1 MNTAITRIGFLL
13 IPAALALALAPAAA
27 MADEL
32 QNGASSTNSSYVEH
46 TQEPLAG
53 EAPAGN
59 EPTPKNESPEKAAET
74 ITPGSPSNT
83 SSSEPAEAAKNGLVL
98 ENGHLINYSNGIEAT
113 ISGWR
118 DFEGSWYWFANS
130 SKATES
136 EWVKTGGK
144 QYRLGAD
151 GKMITGNFS
160 VGSALYHATSS
171 GAIVTGSEW
180 VKADG
185 NWWYPN
191 SNGALRTGWLYA
203 GGNWYWLNDKTG
215 AMATGWVKAA
225 DGKWYLM
232 NGSGAMLTGWQKRG
246 SWYYLASS
254 GTMQT
259 GWLSS
264 GGSWYWLDHNSGAMQ
279 TGWIKDDNGK
289 WWFAEGSGALATSAH
304 WVKGYGRSWYR
315 VDNNGAM
322 ATGWRHVSNQWYWMD
337 SSQDGK
343 MAANELVN
351 DNGTYYWCNSSGAM
365 IRNGW
370 CKDSAWHWA
379 SGSGAMSSG
388 WLKTGGS
395 WYWLDR
401 SDPKHPMLTG
411 LQTIDESDYFFKDSG
426 AMALTCWVKV
436 DTTGNAR
443 FASSSGALGNI
454 TRDADGTLKS
464 NGVLCSGWVNLGG
477 GVKTYADP
485 ISHKA
490 MTGWIKDGTETY
502 YINPSS
508 GVVSTGWEQI
518 NGAWYLFNYSGKMLT
533 NWQKVG
539 GNWYYMDSSGAMQT
553 GWLKTGDTWYYLN
566 GSGAMLIGWQWIGSN
581 WYYMNGSGAMQTGW
595 LKQGGTWYWLSGSGA
610 MATGWQKIGGTWY
623 YFNGSGAWVPNPERA
638 QMTDRIW
645 GCNSGTQWLIAV
657 NRSTHKVGIYRGS
670 SHNWSLQYY
679 VDCVT
684 GAPSSPTIT
693 GTFRTSGG
701 KRMALST
708 DSRAKWCTQISGG
721 YFFHTIL
728 ASNNE
733 LGKSLSHGCIRMAYP
748 DAQWIYNNIY
758 AGTTVIIYG

>member
-1 MNTAITRIGFLL
+1 MNTAISRIGFLL
-13 IPAALALALAPAAA
+13 IPAALALALTPAAA
-27 MADEL
+27 MANEL
-32 QNGASSTNSSYVEH
+32 QNGVSSTNSGYAEQ
-46 TQEPLAG
+46 TQERLAG
-53 EAPAGN
+53 KASTGN

-74 ITPGSPSNT
+74 TTPGSPSNA

-136 EWVKTGGK
+136 KWVKTGGK

-171 GAIVTGSEW
+171 GAIVTGNKW

-185 NWWYPN
+185 KWWFPN
-191 SNGALRTGWLYA
+191 KNGSLRTGWVSS
-203 GGNWYWLNDKTG
+203 GGSWYWLNTKTG
-215 AMATGWVKAA
+215 AMATGWVKV
-225 DGKWYLM
+225 DGKWYLL
-232 NGSGAMLTGWQKRG
+232 NSSGAMLTGWQKQG
-246 SWYYLASS
+246 AWYYLTSS
-254 GTMQT
+254 GAMKT
-259 GWLSS
+259 GWLSN
-264 GGSWYWLDHNSGAMQ
+264 GGKWYWLNRDSGAMQ

-289 WWFAEGSGALATSAH
+289 WWFADGSGALASAR
-304 WVKGYGRSWYR
+304 WVQGAGGSWYR
-315 VDNNGAM
+315 VDSNGAM
-322 ATGWRHVSNQWYWMD
+322 ATGWRQVSGKWYWMD
-337 SSQDGK
+337 SAQDGK
-343 MAANELVN
+343 MAANKLVD
-351 DNGTYYWCNSSGAM
+351 DNGAFYWCNSSGAM
-365 IRNGW
+365 IRNDW
-370 CKDSAWHWA
+370 CKDSTWHWA

-395 WYWLDR
+395 WYWLDP

-411 LQTIDESDYFFKDSG
+411 LQTIDGSDYFFKNSG
-426 AMALTCWVKV
+426 AMASTCWVKV
-436 DTTGNAR
+436 DAAGNAR

-454 TRDADGTLKS
+454 TRDADGTLKN
-464 NGVLCSGWVNLGG
+464 NGVLCSGWVNLGSG
-477 GVKTYADP
+477 MKTYADP
-485 ISHKA
+485 KTHKA
-490 MTGWIKDGTETY
+490 KTGWIKEGSVYY

-508 GVVSTGWEQI
+508 GVMATGWQKI
-518 NGAWYLFNYSGKMLT
+518 GGTWYLLGYNGKMLT
-533 NWQKVG
+533 GWQKV
-539 GNWYYMDSSGAMQT
+539 SRT
-553 GWLKTGDTWYYLN
+553 
-566 GSGAMLIGWQWIGSN
+566 

-623 YFNGSGAWVPNPERA
+623 YFDGSGAWVPNPERA

-670 SHNWSLQYY
+670 SRNWSLQYY

-748 DAQWIYNNIY
+748 DAQWIYNNVY
-758 AGTTVIIYG
+758 AGTTVVIYG

>member
-1 MNTAITRIGFLL
+1 MNTTITRIGFLL
-13 IPAALALALAPAAA
+13 IPAALALALTPAAA

-32 QNGASSTNSSYVEH
+32 QNGASSTNSGYAEQ
-46 TQEPLAG
+46 TQERLAG
-53 EAPAGN
+53 KAPTGN

-74 ITPGSPSNT
+74 TTPGSPSNA

-136 EWVKTGGK
+136 KWVKTDGK

-160 VGSALYHATSS
+160 AGSALYHATSS
-171 GAIVTGSEW
+171 GAIVTGNKW

-185 NWWYPN
+185 KWWFPN
-191 SNGALRTGWLYA
+191 KNGSLRTGWVSS
-203 GGNWYWLNDKTG
+203 GGSWYWLNTKTG
-215 AMATGWVKAA
+215 AMATGWVKV
-225 DGKWYLM
+225 DGKWYLL
-232 NGSGAMLTGWQKRG
+232 NGSGSMLTGWQKQG
-246 SWYYLASS
+246 AWYYLTSS
-254 GTMQT
+254 GAMKT
-259 GWLSS
+259 GWLSN
-264 GGSWYWLDHNSGAMQ
+264 GGKWYWLNRDSGAMQ

-289 WWFAEGSGALATSAH
+289 WWFADGSGALASAR
-304 WVKGYGRSWYR
+304 WVQGAGGSWYR
-315 VDNNGAM
+315 VDSNGAM
-322 ATGWRHVSNQWYWMD
+322 ATGWRQVSGKWYWMD
-337 SSQDGK
+337 SAQDGK
-343 MAANELVN
+343 MAANKLVD
-351 DNGTYYWCNSSGAM
+351 DNGAFYWCNSSGAM
-365 IRNGW
+365 IRNDW
-370 CKDSAWHWA
+370 CKDSTWHWA

-395 WYWLDR
+395 WYWLDP

-411 LQTIDESDYFFKDSG
+411 LQTIDGSDYFFKNSG
-426 AMALTCWVKV
+426 AMASTCWVKV
-436 DTTGNAR
+436 DAAGNAR

-454 TRDADGTLKS
+454 TRDADGTLKN
-464 NGVLCSGWVNLGG
+464 NGVLCSGWVNLGSG
-477 GVKTYADP
+477 MKTYADP
-485 ISHKA
+485 KTHKA
-490 MTGWIKDGTETY
+490 KTGWIKEGSVYY

-508 GVVSTGWEQI
+508 GVMATGWQKI
-518 NGAWYLFNYSGKMLT
+518 NGTWYLLGYNGKMLT
-533 NWQKVG
+533 GWQKV
-539 GNWYYMDSSGAMQT
+539 SGT
-553 GWLKTGDTWYYLN
+553 
-566 GSGAMLIGWQWIGSN
+566 

-623 YFNGSGAWVPNPERA
+623 YFDGSGAWVPNPERA

-670 SHNWSLQYY
+670 SRNWSLQYY

-748 DAQWIYNNIY
+748 DAQWIYNNVY
-758 AGTTVIIYG
+758 AGTTVVIYG

>member
-1 MNTAITRIGFLL
+1 MHKMNTAITRIGFLL

-32 QNGASSTNSSYVEH
+32 QNGTSSTNSSYVEH
-46 TQEPLAG
+46 TQEPLTG

-74 ITPGSPSNT
+74 TTPGSPSNT

-136 EWVKTGGK
+136 KWVKTGGK

-171 GAIVTGSEW
+171 GAIVTGNKW

-185 NWWYPN
+185 KWWFPN
-191 SNGALRTGWLYA
+191 KNGSLRTGWVSS
-203 GGNWYWLNDKTG
+203 GRSWYWLNTKTG
-215 AMATGWVKAA
+215 AMATGWVKV
-225 DGKWYLM
+225 DGKWYLL
-232 NGSGAMLTGWQKRG
+232 NGSGAMLTGWQKQG
-246 SWYYLASS
+246 AWYYLTSS
-254 GTMQT
+254 GAMKT
-259 GWLSS
+259 GWLSN
-264 GGSWYWLDHNSGAMQ
+264 GGKWYWLNRDSGAMQ

-289 WWFAEGSGALATSAH
+289 WWFADGSGALASAR
-304 WVKGYGRSWYR
+304 WVQGAGGSWYR
-315 VDNNGAM
+315 VDSNGAM
-322 ATGWRHVSNQWYWMD
+322 ATGWRQVSGKWYWMD
-337 SSQDGK
+337 SAQDGK
-343 MAANELVN
+343 MAANKLVD
-351 DNGTYYWCNSSGAM
+351 DNGAFYWCNSSGAM
-365 IRNGW
+365 IRNDW
-370 CKDSAWHWA
+370 CKDSTWHWA

-395 WYWLDR
+395 WYWLDP

-411 LQTIDESDYFFKDSG
+411 LQTIDGSDYFFKNSG
-426 AMALTCWVKV
+426 AMASTCWVKV
-436 DTTGNAR
+436 DAAGNAR

-454 TRDADGTLKS
+454 TRDADGTLKN
-464 NGVLCSGWVNLGG
+464 NGVLCSGWVNLGSG
-477 GVKTYADP
+477 MKTYADP
-485 ISHKA
+485 KTHKA
-490 MTGWIKDGTETY
+490 KTGWIKEGSVYY

-508 GVVSTGWEQI
+508 GVMATGWQKI
-518 NGAWYLFNYSGKMLT
+518 NGTWYLLGYNGKMLT
-533 NWQKVG
+533 GWQKV
-539 GNWYYMDSSGAMQT
+539 SGT
-553 GWLKTGDTWYYLN
+553 
-566 GSGAMLIGWQWIGSN
+566 

-610 MATGWQKIGGTWY
+610 MTTGWQKIGGTWY
-623 YFNGSGAWVPNPERA
+623 YFDGSGAWVPNPERA

-748 DAQWIYNNIY
+748 DAQWIYNNVY
-758 AGTTVIIYG
+758 AGTTVVIYG

>member
-1 MNTAITRIGFLL
+1 
-13 IPAALALALAPAAA
+13 
-27 MADEL
+27 
-32 QNGASSTNSSYVEH
+32 
-46 TQEPLAG
+46 
-53 EAPAGN
+53 
-59 EPTPKNESPEKAAET
+59 
-74 ITPGSPSNT
+74 
-83 SSSEPAEAAKNGLVL
+83 
-98 ENGHLINYSNGIEAT
+98 
-113 ISGWR
+113 
-118 DFEGSWYWFANS
+118 
-130 SKATES
+130 
-136 EWVKTGGK
+136 
-144 QYRLGAD
+144 
-151 GKMITGNFS
+151 
-160 VGSALYHATSS
+160 
-171 GAIVTGSEW
+171 
-180 VKADG
+180 
-185 NWWYPN
+185 
-191 SNGALRTGWLYA
+191 
-203 GGNWYWLNDKTG
+203 
-215 AMATGWVKAA
+215 MATGWVKAA

-315 VDNNGAM
+315 VDSDGAM

-395 WYWLDR
+395 WYWLDP

-426 AMALTCWVKV
+426 AMASTCWVKV

-477 GVKTYADP
+477 GVKAYADP

-566 GSGAMLIGWQWIGSN
+566 GSGAMLTGWQWIGSNWYYMNGSGAMLTGWQWIGSN

-758 AGTTVIIYG
+758 AGTTVVIYG

>member
-13 IPAALALALAPAAA
+13 IPAALALALALALAPAAA

-32 QNGASSTNSSYVEH
+32 QNEASSTNSSHTEQ

-53 EAPAGN
+53 EAPTGN
-59 EPTPKNESPEKAAET
+59 DSTPKNESPET
-74 ITPGSPSNT
+74 TTPGPPSNT
-83 SSSEPAEAAKNGLVL
+83 GSSEPAEAAKNGLVL

-151 GKMITGNFS
+151 GKLITGNFS
-160 VGSALYHATSS
+160 VDNALYHATSS
-171 GAIVTGSEW
+171 GAIVTGSGW

-191 SNGALRTGWLYA
+191 SNGALRTGWLFA

-254 GTMQT
+254 GAMQT

-264 GGSWYWLDHNSGAMQ
+264 GGSWYWLNRDSGAMQ

-289 WWFAEGSGALATSAH
+289 WWFADDSGALASAR
-304 WVKGYGRSWYR
+304 WVQGAGGSWYR
-315 VDNNGAM
+315 VDGNGAM
-322 ATGWRHVSNQWYWMD
+322 ATGWRQVSGQWYWMD
-337 SSQDGK
+337 SAQDGK
-343 MAANELVN
+343 MAANKLVN

-365 IRNGW
+365 ICNGW
-370 CKDSAWHWA
+370 CKDSTWHWA

-395 WYWLDR
+395 WYWLDP

-426 AMALTCWVKV
+426 AMVSTCWVKV

-443 FASSSGALGNI
+443 FASSSGALGSI
-454 TRDADGTLKS
+454 TRDADGTLKN

-477 GVKTYADP
+477 GAKTYADP

-518 NGAWYLFNYSGKMLT
+518 NGTWYLFNYSGKMLT

-539 GNWYYMDSSGAMQT
+539 GNWYYMDFSGAMQT
-553 GWLKTGDTWYYLN
+553 GWLKTDDTWYYLN
-566 GSGAMLIGWQWIGSN
+566 GSGAMVTGWQWVGNN

-595 LKQGGTWYWLSGSGA
+595 LEQGGTWYWLSGSGA

-758 AGTTVIIYG
+758 AGTTVVIYG

>member
-1 MNTAITRIGFLL
+1 
-13 IPAALALALAPAAA
+13 
-27 MADEL
+27 
-32 QNGASSTNSSYVEH
+32 
-46 TQEPLAG
+46 
-53 EAPAGN
+53 
-59 EPTPKNESPEKAAET
+59 
-74 ITPGSPSNT
+74 
-83 SSSEPAEAAKNGLVL
+83 
-98 ENGHLINYSNGIEAT
+98 
-113 ISGWR
+113 
-118 DFEGSWYWFANS
+118 
-130 SKATES
+130 
-136 EWVKTGGK
+136 
-144 QYRLGAD
+144 
-151 GKMITGNFS
+151 
-160 VGSALYHATSS
+160 
-171 GAIVTGSEW
+171 
-180 VKADG
+180 
-185 NWWYPN
+185 
-191 SNGALRTGWLYA
+191 
-203 GGNWYWLNDKTG
+203 
-215 AMATGWVKAA
+215 
-225 DGKWYLM
+225 
-232 NGSGAMLTGWQKRG
+232 
-246 SWYYLASS
+246 
-254 GTMQT
+254 MQT

-304 WVKGYGRSWYR
+304 WVKGYGGSWYR

-337 SSQDGK
+337 SSHDGK

-351 DNGTYYWCNSSGAM
+351 DNGTYYWCNSSGVM

-388 WLKTGGS
+388 WLKIGGS
-395 WYWLDR
+395 WYWLDP

-411 LQTIDESDYFFKDSG
+411 LQTIDGSDYFFKGSG
-426 AMALTCWVKV
+426 AMVSTCWAIV
-436 DTTGNAR
+436 DTAGNAR
-443 FASSSGALGNI
+443 FASPSGALGNI
-454 TRDADGTLKS
+454 TRDADGTLKN

-477 GVKTYADP
+477 GAKTYADP

-490 MTGWIKDGTETY
+490 MTGWIKDGAETY

-508 GVVSTGWEQI
+508 GVVSTGWKQI
-518 NGAWYLFNYSGKMLT
+518 NGTWYLFNYSGKMLT

-566 GSGAMLIGWQWIGSN
+566 GSGAMLTGWQWIGSNWYYMNGSGAMLTGWQWIGSN

-610 MATGWQKIGGTWY
+610 MATGWQKVGGTWY
-623 YFNGSGAWVPNPERA
+623 YFNSSGAWVPNPERA

-728 ASNNE
+728 TSNNE

-758 AGTTVIIYG
+758 AGTTVVIYG

>member
-1 MNTAITRIGFLL
+1 MNTTITRIGFLL
-13 IPAALALALAPAAA
+13 IPAALALALTPAAA

-32 QNGASSTNSSYVEH
+32 QNGASSTNSGYAEQ
-46 TQEPLAG
+46 TQERLAG
-53 EAPAGN
+53 KASTGN

-74 ITPGSPSNT
+74 TTPGSPSNA

-136 EWVKTGGK
+136 KWVKTGGK

-171 GAIVTGSEW
+171 GAIVTGNKW

-185 NWWYPN
+185 KWWFPN
-191 SNGALRTGWLYA
+191 KNGSLRTGWVSS
-203 GGNWYWLNDKTG
+203 GGSWYWLNTKTG
-215 AMATGWVKAA
+215 AMATGWVKV
-225 DGKWYLM
+225 DGKWYLL
-232 NGSGAMLTGWQKRG
+232 NSSGAMLTGWQKQG
-246 SWYYLASS
+246 AWYYLTSS
-254 GTMQT
+254 GAMKT
-259 GWLSS
+259 GWLSN
-264 GGSWYWLDHNSGAMQ
+264 GGKWYWLNLDSGAMQ

-289 WWFAEGSGALATSAH
+289 WWFADGSGALASAR
-304 WVKGYGRSWYR
+304 WVQGAGGSWYR
-315 VDNNGAM
+315 VDSNGAM
-322 ATGWRHVSNQWYWMD
+322 ATGWRQVSGKWYWMD
-337 SSQDGK
+337 SAQDGK
-343 MAANELVN
+343 MAANKLVD
-351 DNGTYYWCNSSGAM
+351 DNGAFYWCNSSGAM
-365 IRNGW
+365 IRNDW
-370 CKDSAWHWA
+370 CKDSTWHWA

-395 WYWLDR
+395 WYWLDP

-411 LQTIDESDYFFKDSG
+411 LQTIDGSDYFFKNLG
-426 AMALTCWVKV
+426 AMASTCWVKV
-436 DTTGNAR
+436 DAAGNAR

-454 TRDADGTLKS
+454 TRDADGTLKN
-464 NGVLCSGWVNLGG
+464 NGVLCSGWVNLGSG
-477 GVKTYADP
+477 MKTYADP
-485 ISHKA
+485 KTHKA
-490 MTGWIKDGTETY
+490 KTGWIKEGSVYY

-508 GVVSTGWEQI
+508 GVMATGWQKI
-518 NGAWYLFNYSGKMLT
+518 GGTWYLLGYNGKMLT
-533 NWQKVG
+533 GWQKV
-539 GNWYYMDSSGAMQT
+539 SRT
-553 GWLKTGDTWYYLN
+553 
-566 GSGAMLIGWQWIGSN
+566 

-623 YFNGSGAWVPNPERA
+623 YFDGSGAWVPNPERA

-670 SHNWSLQYY
+670 SRNWSLQYY

-748 DAQWIYNNIY
+748 DAQWIYNNVY
-758 AGTTVIIYG
+758 AGTTVVIYG

>member
-1 MNTAITRIGFLL
+1 MNTTITRIGFLL
-13 IPAALALALAPAAA
+13 IPAALALALTPAAA

-32 QNGASSTNSSYVEH
+32 QNGASSTNSGYAEQ
-46 TQEPLAG
+46 TQERLAG
-53 EAPAGN
+53 KASTGN

-74 ITPGSPSNT
+74 TTPGSPSNA

-136 EWVKTGGK
+136 KWVKTGGK

-171 GAIVTGSEW
+171 GAIVTGNKW

-185 NWWYPN
+185 KWWFPN
-191 SNGALRTGWLYA
+191 KNGSLRTGWVSS
-203 GGNWYWLNDKTG
+203 GGSWYWLNTKTG
-215 AMATGWVKAA
+215 AMATGWVKV
-225 DGKWYLM
+225 DGKWYLL
-232 NGSGAMLTGWQKRG
+232 NSSGAMLTGWQKQG
-246 SWYYLASS
+246 AWYYLTSS
-254 GTMQT
+254 GAMKT
-259 GWLSS
+259 GWLSN
-264 GGSWYWLDHNSGAMQ
+264 GGKWYWLNRDSGAMQ

-289 WWFAEGSGALATSAH
+289 WWFADGSGALASAR
-304 WVKGYGRSWYR
+304 WVQGAGGSWYR
-315 VDNNGAM
+315 VDSNGAM
-322 ATGWRHVSNQWYWMD
+322 ATGWRQVSGKWYWMD
-337 SSQDGK
+337 SAQDGK
-343 MAANELVN
+343 MAANKLVD
-351 DNGTYYWCNSSGAM
+351 DNGAFYWCNSSGAM
-365 IRNGW
+365 IRNDW
-370 CKDSAWHWA
+370 CKDSTWHWA

-395 WYWLDR
+395 WYWLDP

-411 LQTIDESDYFFKDSG
+411 LQTIDGSDYFFKNLG
-426 AMALTCWVKV
+426 AMASTCWVKV
-436 DTTGNAR
+436 DAAGNAR

-454 TRDADGTLKS
+454 TRDADGTLKN
-464 NGVLCSGWVNLGG
+464 NGVLCSGWVNLGSG
-477 GVKTYADP
+477 MKTYADP
-485 ISHKA
+485 KTHKA
-490 MTGWIKDGTETY
+490 KTGWIKEGSVYY

-508 GVVSTGWEQI
+508 GVMATGWQKI
-518 NGAWYLFNYSGKMLT
+518 GGTWYLLGYNGKMLT
-533 NWQKVG
+533 GWQKV
-539 GNWYYMDSSGAMQT
+539 SRT
-553 GWLKTGDTWYYLN
+553 
-566 GSGAMLIGWQWIGSN
+566 

-623 YFNGSGAWVPNPERA
+623 YFDGSGAWVPNPERA

-670 SHNWSLQYY
+670 SRNWSLQYY

-748 DAQWIYNNIY
+748 DAQWIYNNVY
-758 AGTTVIIYG
+758 AGTTVVIYG

>member
-32 QNGASSTNSSYVEH
+32 QNEASSTNSSHTEQ

-53 EAPAGN
+53 EAPTGN
-59 EPTPKNESPEKAAET
+59 DSTPKNESPEKAAET
-74 ITPGSPSNT
+74 TTPGPPSNT
-83 SSSEPAEAAKNGLVL
+83 GSSEPAEAAKNGLVL

-151 GKMITGNFS
+151 GKLITGNFS
-160 VGSALYHATSS
+160 VDNALYHATSS
-171 GAIVTGSEW
+171 GAIVTGS
-180 VKADG
+180 
-185 NWWYPN
+185 
-191 SNGALRTGWLYA
+191 
-203 GGNWYWLNDKTG
+203 
-215 AMATGWVKAA
+215 GWVKA

-254 GTMQT
+254 GAMQT

-264 GGSWYWLDHNSGAMQ
+264 GGSWYWLDRDSGAMQ

-289 WWFAEGSGALATSAH
+289 WWFADDSGALASAR
-304 WVKGYGRSWYR
+304 WVQGAGGSWYR
-315 VDNNGAM
+315 VDGNGAM
-322 ATGWRHVSNQWYWMD
+322 ATGWRQVSGQWYWMD
-337 SSQDGK
+337 SAQDGK
-343 MAANELVN
+343 MAANKLVN

-365 IRNGW
+365 ICNGW
-370 CKDSAWHWA
+370 CKDSTWHWA

-395 WYWLDR
+395 WYWLDP

-426 AMALTCWVKV
+426 AMVSTCWVKV

-443 FASSSGALGNI
+443 FASSSGALGSI
-454 TRDADGTLKS
+454 TRDADGTLKN

-477 GVKTYADP
+477 GAKTYADP

-518 NGAWYLFNYSGKMLT
+518 NGTWYLFNYSGKMLT

-539 GNWYYMDSSGAMQT
+539 GNWYYMDFSGAMQT
-553 GWLKTGDTWYYLN
+553 GWLKTDDTWYYLN
-566 GSGAMLIGWQWIGSN
+566 GSGAMVTGWQWVGNN

-595 LKQGGTWYWLSGSGA
+595 LEQGGTWYWLSGSGA

-758 AGTTVIIYG
+758 AGTTVVIYG

>member
-59 EPTPKNESPEKAAET
+59 EPAPKNESPEKAAET
-74 ITPGSPSNT
+74 TTPGSPSNT
-83 SSSEPAEAAKNGLVL
+83 SSSEPAVAAKDGLVL
-98 ENGHLINYSNGIEAT
+98 ENGHLINYSNGIEAA

-136 EWVKTGGK
+136 KWVKTGGK

-151 GKMITGNFS
+151 GKMITGSFS
-160 VGSALYHATSS
+160 VDNALYHATSS
-171 GAIVTGSEW
+171 GAIVTGSGW

-203 GGNWYWLNDKTG
+203 GGSWYWLNTKTG
-215 AMATGWVKAA
+215 AMATGWVKV
-225 DGKWYLM
+225 DSKWYLF

-246 SWYYLASS
+246 AWYYLTSS
-254 GTMQT
+254 GAMKT
-259 GWLSS
+259 GWLSN
-264 GGSWYWLDHNSGAMQ
+264 GGKWYWLNRDSGAMQ

-289 WWFAEGSGALATSAH
+289 WWFADGSGALASAR
-304 WVKGYGRSWYR
+304 WVQGAGGSWYR
-315 VDNNGAM
+315 VDGDGAM
-322 ATGWRHVSNQWYWMD
+322 ATGWRQVSGQWYWMD
-337 SSQDGK
+337 SAQDGK
-343 MAANELVN
+343 MAANKLVN

-395 WYWLDR
+395 WYWLDP

-426 AMALTCWVKV
+426 AMVSTCWVKV

-454 TRDADGTLKS
+454 TRDADGTLKN

-477 GVKTYADP
+477 GVKAYADP
-485 ISHKA
+485 KTHKA
-490 MTGWIKDGTETY
+490 KTGWIKEGSVYY

-508 GVVSTGWEQI
+508 GV
-518 NGAWYLFNYSGKMLT
+518 
-533 NWQKVG
+533 
-539 GNWYYMDSSGAMQT
+539 
-553 GWLKTGDTWYYLN
+553 
-566 GSGAMLIGWQWIGSN
+566 
-581 WYYMNGSGAMQTGW
+581 
-595 LKQGGTWYWLSGSGA
+595 
-610 MATGWQKIGGTWY
+610 MATGWQKISGTWY
-623 YFNGSGAWVPNPERA
+623 YFNSSGAWVPNPERA

-758 AGTTVIIYG
+758 AGTTVVIYG

>member
-1 MNTAITRIGFLL
+1 MGTTISRI
-13 IPAALALALAPAAA
+13 AAWLAPIAVALSLAPVAA
-27 MADEL
+27 MADEPQDNYATTGVNKTEQI
-32 QNGASSTNSSYVEH
+32 QNPVT
-46 TQEPLAG
+46 TEPA
-53 EAPAGN
+53 
-59 EPTPKNESPEKAAET
+59 
-74 ITPGSPSNT
+74 TPGDSANTVKSSNT
-83 SSSEPAEAAKNGLVL
+83 NAATNVAKPKEDDQQVKPEQKNGLVL
-98 ENGHLINYSNGIEAT
+98 ENGELVSYDSGIEKA
-113 ISGWR
+113 ISGWQQ
-118 DFEGSWYWFANS
+118 FNGSWYWFDNS
-130 SKATES
+130 SKASKS
-136 EWVKTGGK
+136 EWIKTGGK
-144 QYRLGAD
+144 RYRLGAD
-151 GKMITGNFS
+151 GKMLTGTFS
-160 VGSALYHATSS
+160 VDSSLYHAIGS
-171 GAIVTGSEW
+171 GALITGSGW
-180 VKADG
+180 VEADG
-185 NWWYPN
+185 KWWYPD
-191 SNGALRTGWLYA
+191 SNGSLRTGWLYT
-203 GGNWYWLNDKTG
+203 GGNWYWLDHRSG
-215 AMATGWVKAA
+215 SMGTGWIKAD

-232 NGSGAMLTGWQKRG
+232 DESGSMLIGWQKRG
-246 SWYYLASS
+246 AWYHLAPS
-254 GTMQT
+254 GVMET
-259 GWLSS
+259 GWLRS
-264 GGSWYWLDHNSGAMQ
+264 GGSWYWLDRDSGAMQ
-279 TGWIKDDNGK
+279 IGWIKDDNGK
-289 WWFAEGSGALATSAH
+289 WWFAEGSGALSTSAR
-304 WVKGYGRSWYR
+304 WVMGNGGSWYR
-315 VDNNGAM
+315 IDSNGAM
-322 ATGWRHVSNQWYWMD
+322 ATGWRYVSDCWYWLD
-337 SSQDGK
+337 PSLNGE
-343 MAANELVN
+343 MAANKLVI
-351 DNGTYYWCNSSGAM
+351 DNGTYYWCDSSGAM
-365 IRNGW
+365 IRNSW
-370 CKDSAWHWA
+370 CKDDTWHWA
-379 SGSGAMSSG
+379 SGSGAIASG
-388 WLKTGGS
+388 WIKAGGS
-395 WYWLDR
+395 WYWLDP

-426 AMALTCWVKV
+426 AMVSTCWVKV

-443 FASSSGALGNI
+443 FASSSGALGSI
-454 TRDADGTLKS
+454 TRDADGTLKN

-477 GVKTYADP
+477 GAKTYADP

-566 GSGAMLIGWQWIGSN
+566 GSGAMLTGWQWVGSN

-623 YFNGSGAWVPNPERA
+623 YFDGSGAWVPNPERA

-758 AGTTVIIYG
+758 AGTTVVIYG

>member
-1 MNTAITRIGFLL
+1 MNTTITRIGFLL
-13 IPAALALALAPAAA
+13 IPAALALALTPAAA

-32 QNGASSTNSSYVEH
+32 QNGASSTNSGYAEQ
-46 TQEPLAG
+46 TQERLAG
-53 EAPAGN
+53 KASTGN

-74 ITPGSPSNT
+74 TTPGSPSNA

-136 EWVKTGGK
+136 KWVKTGGK

-171 GAIVTGSEW
+171 GAIVTGNKW

-185 NWWYPN
+185 KWWFPN
-191 SNGALRTGWLYA
+191 KNGSLRTGWVSS
-203 GGNWYWLNDKTG
+203 GGSWYWLNTKTG
-215 AMATGWVKAA
+215 AMATGWVKV
-225 DGKWYLM
+225 DGKWYLL
-232 NGSGAMLTGWQKRG
+232 NSSGAMLTGWQKQG
-246 SWYYLASS
+246 AWYYLTSS
-254 GTMQT
+254 GAMKT
-259 GWLSS
+259 GWLSN
-264 GGSWYWLDHNSGAMQ
+264 GGKWYWLNLDSGAMQ

-289 WWFAEGSGALATSAH
+289 WWFADGSGALASAR
-304 WVKGYGRSWYR
+304 WVQGAGGSWYR
-315 VDNNGAM
+315 VDSNGAM
-322 ATGWRHVSNQWYWMD
+322 ATGWRQVSGKWYWMD
-337 SSQDGK
+337 SAQDGK
-343 MAANELVN
+343 MAANKLVD
-351 DNGTYYWCNSSGAM
+351 DNGAFYWCNSSGAM
-365 IRNGW
+365 IRNDW
-370 CKDSAWHWA
+370 CKDSTWHWA

-395 WYWLDR
+395 WYWLDP

-411 LQTIDESDYFFKDSG
+411 LQTIDGSDYFFKNLG
-426 AMALTCWVKV
+426 AMASTCWVKV
-436 DTTGNAR
+436 DAAGNAR

-454 TRDADGTLKS
+454 TRDADGTLKN
-464 NGVLCSGWVNLGG
+464 NGVLCSGWVNLGSG
-477 GVKTYADP
+477 MKTYADP
-485 ISHKA
+485 KTHKA
-490 MTGWIKDGTETY
+490 KTGWIKEGSVYY

-508 GVVSTGWEQI
+508 GV
-518 NGAWYLFNYSGKMLT
+518 
-533 NWQKVG
+533 
-539 GNWYYMDSSGAMQT
+539 
-553 GWLKTGDTWYYLN
+553 
-566 GSGAMLIGWQWIGSN
+566 
-581 WYYMNGSGAMQTGW
+581 
-595 LKQGGTWYWLSGSGA
+595 

-623 YFNGSGAWVPNPERA
+623 YFDGSGVWVPNPERA

-670 SHNWSLQYY
+670 SRNWSLQYY

-748 DAQWIYNNIY
+748 DAQWIYNNVY
-758 AGTTVIIYG
+758 AGTTVVIYG

>member
-1 MNTAITRIGFLL
+1 MNTTITRIGFLL
-13 IPAALALALAPAAA
+13 IPAALALALTPAAA

-32 QNGASSTNSSYVEH
+32 QNGASSTNSGYAEQ
-46 TQEPLAG
+46 TQERLAG
-53 EAPAGN
+53 KAPTGN

-74 ITPGSPSNT
+74 TTPGSPSNA

-136 EWVKTGGK
+136 KWVKTDGK

-171 GAIVTGSEW
+171 GAIVTGNKW

-185 NWWYPN
+185 KWWFPN
-191 SNGALRTGWLYA
+191 KNGSLRA
-203 GGNWYWLNDKTG
+203 
-215 AMATGWVKAA
+215 GWV
-225 DGKWYLM
+225 
-232 NGSGAMLTGWQKRG
+232 
-246 SWYYLASS
+246 
-254 GTMQT
+254 
-259 GWLSS
+259 SS
-264 GGSWYWLDHNSGAMQ
+264 GGSWYWLNRDSGAMQ

-289 WWFAEGSGALATSAH
+289 WWFADGSGALASAR
-304 WVKGYGRSWYR
+304 WVQGAGGSWYR
-315 VDNNGAM
+315 VDSNGAM
-322 ATGWRHVSNQWYWMD
+322 ATGWRQVSGKWYWMD
-337 SSQDGK
+337 SAQDGK
-343 MAANELVN
+343 MAANKLVD
-351 DNGTYYWCNSSGAM
+351 DNGAFYWCNSSGAM
-365 IRNGW
+365 IRNDW
-370 CKDSAWHWA
+370 CKDSTWHWA
-379 SGSGAMSSG
+379 SGSGTMSSG

-395 WYWLDR
+395 WYWLDP

-411 LQTIDESDYFFKDSG
+411 LQTIDGSDYFFKNSG
-426 AMALTCWVKV
+426 AMASTCWVKV
-436 DTTGNAR
+436 DAAGNAR

-454 TRDADGTLKS
+454 TRDADGTLKN
-464 NGVLCSGWVNLGG
+464 NGVLCSGWVNLGSG
-477 GVKTYADP
+477 MKTYADP
-485 ISHKA
+485 KTHKA
-490 MTGWIKDGTETY
+490 KTGWIKGGSVYY

-508 GVVSTGWEQI
+508 GVMATGWQKI
-518 NGAWYLFNYSGKMLT
+518 NGTWYLLGYNGKMLT
-533 NWQKVG
+533 GWQKV
-539 GNWYYMDSSGAMQT
+539 SGT
-553 GWLKTGDTWYYLN
+553 
-566 GSGAMLIGWQWIGSN
+566 

-623 YFNGSGAWVPNPERA
+623 YFDGSGAWVPNPERA

-670 SHNWSLQYY
+670 SRNWSLQYY

-701 KRMALST
+701 KRMTLST

-748 DAQWIYNNIY
+748 DAQWIYNNVY
-758 AGTTVIIYG
+758 AGTTVVIYG

>member
-1 MNTAITRIGFLL
+1 MNTTITRIGFLL
-13 IPAALALALAPAAA
+13 IPAALALALTPAAA

-32 QNGASSTNSSYVEH
+32 QNGASSTNSGYAEQ
-46 TQEPLAG
+46 TQERLAG
-53 EAPAGN
+53 KASTGN

-74 ITPGSPSNT
+74 TTPGSPSNA

-136 EWVKTGGK
+136 KWVKTGGK

-171 GAIVTGSEW
+171 GAIVSGNKW

-185 NWWYPN
+185 KWWFPN
-191 SNGALRTGWLYA
+191 KNGSLRTGWVSS
-203 GGNWYWLNDKTG
+203 GGSWYWLNTKTG
-215 AMATGWVKAA
+215 AMATGWVKV
-225 DGKWYLM
+225 DGKWYLL
-232 NGSGAMLTGWQKRG
+232 NSSGAMLTGWQKQG
-246 SWYYLASS
+246 AWYYLTSS
-254 GTMQT
+254 GAMKT
-259 GWLSS
+259 GWLSN
-264 GGSWYWLDHNSGAMQ
+264 GGKWYWLNRDSGAMQ

-289 WWFAEGSGALATSAH
+289 WWFADGSGALASAR
-304 WVKGYGRSWYR
+304 WVQGAGGSWYR
-315 VDNNGAM
+315 VDSNGAM
-322 ATGWRHVSNQWYWMD
+322 ATGWRQVSGKWYWMD
-337 SSQDGK
+337 SAQDGK
-343 MAANELVN
+343 MAANKLVD
-351 DNGTYYWCNSSGAM
+351 DNGAFYWCNSSGAM
-365 IRNGW
+365 IRNDW
-370 CKDSAWHWA
+370 CKDSTWHWA

-395 WYWLDR
+395 WYWLDP

-411 LQTIDESDYFFKDSG
+411 LQTIDGSDYFFKNSG
-426 AMALTCWVKV
+426 AMASTCWVKV
-436 DTTGNAR
+436 DAAGNAR

-454 TRDADGTLKS
+454 TRDADGTLKN
-464 NGVLCSGWVNLGG
+464 NGVLCSGWVNLGSG
-477 GVKTYADP
+477 MKTYADP
-485 ISHKA
+485 KTHKA
-490 MTGWIKDGTETY
+490 KTGWIKEGSVYY

-508 GVVSTGWEQI
+508 GV
-518 NGAWYLFNYSGKMLT
+518 
-533 NWQKVG
+533 
-539 GNWYYMDSSGAMQT
+539 
-553 GWLKTGDTWYYLN
+553 
-566 GSGAMLIGWQWIGSN
+566 
-581 WYYMNGSGAMQTGW
+581 
-595 LKQGGTWYWLSGSGA
+595 

-623 YFNGSGAWVPNPERA
+623 YFDGSGAWVPNPERA

-670 SHNWSLQYY
+670 SRNWSLQYY

-748 DAQWIYNNIY
+748 DAQWIYNNVY
-758 AGTTVIIYG
+758 AGTTVVIYG

>member
-1 MNTAITRIGFLL
+1 
-13 IPAALALALAPAAA
+13 
-27 MADEL
+27 
-32 QNGASSTNSSYVEH
+32 
-46 TQEPLAG
+46 
-53 EAPAGN
+53 
-59 EPTPKNESPEKAAET
+59 
-74 ITPGSPSNT
+74 
-83 SSSEPAEAAKNGLVL
+83 
-98 ENGHLINYSNGIEAT
+98 
-113 ISGWR
+113 
-118 DFEGSWYWFANS
+118 
-130 SKATES
+130 
-136 EWVKTGGK
+136 
-144 QYRLGAD
+144 
-151 GKMITGNFS
+151 MITGNFS

-171 GAIVTGSEW
+171 GAIVTGGGW

-232 NGSGAMLTGWQKRG
+232 NRSGAMLTGWQKSG

-254 GTMQT
+254 GAMQT

-304 WVKGYGRSWYR
+304 WVKGYGGSWYR

-337 SSQDGK
+337 PSQDGK

-395 WYWLDR
+395 WYWLDP

-411 LQTIDESDYFFKDSG
+411 LQTINESDSFFKDSG
-426 AMALTCWVKV
+426 AMASTCWVKV

-454 TRDADGTLKS
+454 ARDADGTLKS
-464 NGVLCSGWVNLGG
+464 NGVLCSGWVNLGD

-566 GSGAMLIGWQWIGSN
+566 GSGTMLTGWQWIGGD
-581 WYYMNGSGAMQTGW
+581 WYYMNGSGAM
-595 LKQGGTWYWLSGSGA
+595 L
-610 MATGWQKIGGTWY
+610 TGWQWIGGTWY

-657 NRSTHKVGIYRGS
+657 NRLTHKVGIYRGS

-758 AGTTVIIYG
+758 AGPTVVIYG

>member
-32 QNGASSTNSSYVEH
+32 QNGASSINSSHTEQ

-53 EAPAGN
+53 EASIGN
-59 EPTPKNESPEKAAET
+59 DSTPKNESSEKAAET
-74 ITPGSPSNT
+74 TTPGSPSNT

-98 ENGHLINYSNGIEAT
+98 ENGHLINYSNGIETT

-118 DFEGSWYWFANS
+118 DFKGSWYWFDNS
-130 SKATES
+130 SKAIES

-160 VGSALYHATSS
+160 VDNALYHATSS
-171 GAIVTGSEW
+171 GAIVTGSGW

-232 NGSGAMLTGWQKRG
+232 NGSGAMLTGWQKSG
-246 SWYYLASS
+246 SWYYLAPS
-254 GTMQT
+254 GAMQT

-264 GGSWYWLDHNSGAMQ
+264 GGSWYWLDHNSGTMQ

-289 WWFAEGSGALATSAH
+289 WWFAEGSGALITSAR
-304 WVKGYGRSWYR
+304 WVKGYGESWYR
-315 VDNNGAM
+315 VDNDGAM

-365 IRNGW
+365 ICNGW
-370 CKDSAWHWA
+370 CKDSTWHWA

-395 WYWLDR
+395 WYWLDP

-426 AMALTCWVKV
+426 AMVSTCWVKV

-443 FASSSGALGNI
+443 FASSSGALGSI
-454 TRDADGTLKS
+454 TRDADGTLKN

-477 GVKTYADP
+477 GAKTYADP

-508 GVVSTGWEQI
+508 DVVSTGWEQI
-518 NGAWYLFNYSGKMLT
+518 NGTWYLFNYSGKMLT

-566 GSGAMLIGWQWIGSN
+566 GSGAMVTGWQWVGNN

-595 LKQGGTWYWLSGSGA
+595 LKQGGTWYWLNGSGA

-623 YFNGSGAWVPNPERA
+623 YFDGSGAWVPNPERA

-670 SHNWSLQYY
+670 SRNWSLQYY

-748 DAQWIYNNIY
+748 DAQWIYNNVY
-758 AGTTVIIYG
+758 AGTTVVIYG

>member
-27 MADEL
+27 LADEL
-32 QNGASSTNSSYVEH
+32 QNGTSSTNSSYAEQ
-46 TQEPLAG
+46 TQETLAG
-53 EAPAGN
+53 ETPA
-59 EPTPKNESPEKAAET
+59 KNESPEKAAET
-74 ITPGSPSNT
+74 TTPDSLSNT
-83 SSSEPAEAAKNGLVL
+83 SSSEPAETAKNGLVL
-98 ENGHLINYSNGIEAT
+98 ENGHLINYSNGIEAA

-144 QYRLGAD
+144 QYRLGTD

-160 VGSALYHATSS
+160 VDNTLYHATSS
-171 GAIVTGSEW
+171 GAIVTGSGW

-203 GGNWYWLNDKTG
+203 GGSWYWLNDKTG

-232 NGSGAMLTGWQKRG
+232 SESGAMLTGWQKWG

-254 GTMQT
+254 GAMQT

-264 GGSWYWLDHNSGAMQ
+264 GGSWYWLDQSSGAMQ
-279 TGWIKDDNGK
+279 TGWVKDDNGK

-304 WVKGYGRSWYR
+304 WVKGYGESWYR
-315 VDNNGAM
+315 VDSNGAM

-337 SSQDGK
+337 PSQGGK

-370 CKDSAWHWA
+370 CKDGAWHWA
-379 SGSGAMSSG
+379 SESGAMSSG

-395 WYWLDR
+395 WYWLDP

-411 LQTIDESDYFFKDSG
+411 LQTIDGSDYYFKDSG
-426 AMALTCWVKV
+426 AMATTCWAEI
-436 DTTGNAR
+436 DAAGNAR
-443 FASSSGALGNI
+443 FASSSGTLGNI
-454 TRDADGTLKS
+454 TRLADGTLKN
-464 NGVLCSGWVNLGG
+464 NGVLCSGWVNLGD

-490 MTGWIKDGTETY
+490 MTGWIKDGTESY

-508 GVVSTGWEQI
+508 GVASTGWEQI
-518 NGAWYLFNYSGKMLT
+518 NGVWYLFDYKGKMLT
-533 NWQKVG
+533 DWQKIG
-539 GNWYYMDSSGAMQT
+539 GTWYYMDSSGAMQT
-553 GWLKTGDTWYYLN
+553 GWLRIDDTWYYLN
-566 GSGAMLIGWQWIGSN
+566 GSGAMLTGWQWVGSN
-581 WYYMNGSGAMQTGW
+581 WYYMNSSGAMQTGW

-610 MATGWQKIGGTWY
+610 MATGWQKIDGTWY

-758 AGTTVIIYG
+758 AGTTVVIYG

>member
-1 MNTAITRIGFLL
+1 M
-13 IPAALALALAPAAA
+13 
-27 MADEL
+27 
-32 QNGASSTNSSYVEH
+32 
-46 TQEPLAG
+46 QEPPAG
-53 EAPAGN
+53 EAPTGN
-59 EPTPKNESPEKAAET
+59 EPAPKSESPEKAAET
-74 ITPGSPSNT
+74 TTPGSPSNT

-98 ENGHLINYSNGIEAT
+98 ENGHLTNYSNGIEAA

-136 EWVKTGGK
+136 KWVKTGGK

-171 GAIVTGSEW
+171 GAIVTGSGW

-232 NGSGAMLTGWQKRG
+232 NRSGAMLTGWQKRG

-254 GTMQT
+254 GAMQT

-304 WVKGYGRSWYR
+304 WVKGYGGSWYR
-315 VDNNGAM
+315 VDDNGAM
-322 ATGWRHVSNQWYWMD
+322 ATGWRHVSNQWYLMD
-337 SSQDGK
+337 PSQDGK

-395 WYWLDR
+395 WYWLDP

-426 AMALTCWVKV
+426 AMVSTCWVKV

-454 TRDADGTLKS
+454 ARNADGTLKS

-508 GVVSTGWEQI
+508 GVVSTSWEQI

-566 GSGAMLIGWQWIGSN
+566 GSGAMLTGWQW
-581 WYYMNGSGAMQTGW
+581 
-595 LKQGGTWYWLSGSGA
+595 
-610 MATGWQKIGGTWY
+610 IGGTWY

-758 AGTTVIIYG
+758 AGTTVVIYG